1 MPTLRT
7 ATCISNTVRKCTA
20 PLTQHAGK
28 AFIVLSESCHARAR
42 KEAQYPTM
50 SPSGVVGEDERH
62 CVGGLVN
69 GRYIYCSSS
78 QQMGL
83 SFAHA
88 VNMLLGE
95 TCTRIDARMC
105 M

>member
-1 MPTLRT
+1 
-7 ATCISNTVRKCTA
+7 
-20 PLTQHAGK
+20 
-28 AFIVLSESCHARAR
+28 
-42 KEAQYPTM
+42 M

-62 CVGGLVN
+62 YVGGLVN

-78 QQMGL
+78 QQTAL
-83 SFAHA
+83 TFAHA

-105 M
+105 MYISGAGNRTRREDHLPAVGVPLSSVRAAERRRATGGR

>member
-1 MPTLRT
+1 M
-7 ATCISNTVRKCTA
+7 
-20 PLTQHAGK
+20 
-28 AFIVLSESCHARAR
+28 VLLCQSCHARAR

-62 CVGGLVN
+62 YVGGLVN

-78 QQMGL
+78 QQMVL

-88 VNMLLGE
+88 VNMLLEE
-95 TCTRIDARMC
+95 TCARIDARMC